1 MVSLGQ
7 VVSQLLG
14 RTCELSCWRGGRFI
28 EVVFKTGSTVIAIC
42 ACTNVLNFK
51 FRGVRM
57 LLLKLV
63 SGHQNLAKKLY
74 SALKT

>member
-1 MVSLGQ
+1 M
-7 VVSQLLG
+7 
-14 RTCELSCWRGGRFI
+14 
-28 EVVFKTGSTVIAIC
+28 STVITIC

-51 FRGVRM
+51 FRGVKM
-57 LLLKLV
+57 FLLKLV